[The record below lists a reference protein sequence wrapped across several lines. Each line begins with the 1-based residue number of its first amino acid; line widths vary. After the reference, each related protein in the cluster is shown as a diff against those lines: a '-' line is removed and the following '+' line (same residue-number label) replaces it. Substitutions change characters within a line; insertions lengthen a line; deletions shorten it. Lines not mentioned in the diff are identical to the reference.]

1 MELGAFSISSA
12 VKDPG
17 VSKSF
22 YEKLGLM
29 VFAGEFSQNW
39 LIMKNGYILS
49 STDPLTSTYNRC
61 YFYNALNNE
70 IERSNRYKSSFS
82 ILMFDIDFFK
92 SVNDNHGHDAGDD
105 VLKALAETVKNGI
118 RKSDVLARWGGEEF
132 LILLPETNLV
142 NAISSAEKL
151 IAEVRNLVFEKCGS
165 ITVSIGVTEYRLNE
179 SPDSVL
185 KRVDELVYNAKN
197 DGRNRIRYA
206 P

>member
-1 MELGAFSISSA
+1 
-12 VKDPG
+12 
-17 VSKSF
+17 
-22 YEKLGLM
+22 
-29 VFAGEFSQNW
+29 
-39 LIMKNGYILS
+39 
-49 STDPLTSTYNRC
+49 
-61 YFYNALNNE
+61 
-70 IERSNRYKSSFS
+70 
-82 ILMFDIDFFK
+82 MFDIDFFK